1 MTWKHFRFEII
12 DLSTNLFIALP
23 HYPTARPDEEAMNP
37 GALFSLLGAMGP
49 PPGGGGREEE
59 PEDAVTCP

>member
-1 MTWKHFRFEII
+1 
-12 DLSTNLFIALP
+12 
-23 HYPTARPDEEAMNP
+23 MNP